1 MAIVL
6 SGLPGQDVNRQ
17 LFVVYRDKLIHITFA
32 PDTAKAGKPYL
43 EMEDLYAMIANTF
56 HITG

>member
-17 LFVVYRDKLIHITFA
+17 LFVVYNDLLYHITFV
-32 PDTAKAGKPYL
+32 PDTPQVGTPYWQ
-43 EMEDLYAMIANTF
+43 MEDLYAMIVNTF
-56 HITG
+56 HFTN